1 MGKRILILLQ
11 ITIVSI
17 ASLNAI
23 TKEEMEQARATTA
36 LWYLRYVNDGSDY
49 LEKLSPSTI
58 EELQKHL
65 KNKEKENIKV
75 FLSVPIPT
83 DYATW
88 DKSKMVEYW
97 SKTIFKNPD
106 FPEKAQSAKRRIK
119 SKLEAM
125 DIALP
130 QDNKREEISSGIT
143 PVASDSV
150 SIPSEQ
156 QLEVIN
162 EDSVHNAEETIIEDI
177 NEAEYSDS
185 KNNSSST
192 YIYIIILAILVGI
205 VVWLVVFALNTNKK
219 NTKTSSQELDD
230 STINKY
236 IKELEKRDAEIA
248 TLKEK
253 IQALNIRLRA
263 AESNKSATDKA
274 SQQYPMRKVGSPK
287 SIVKYLGKAN
297 DKGIFLKV
305 EDEFNPEQ
313 SIYKLVS
320 TDGVVGSF
328 GVIQNQNVCN
338 HIKTKDVG
346 LQNVCVGNAINLAD
360 INTISTINAGT
371 AIFENGK
378 WRVVRKAELK
388 LT

>member
-1 MGKRILILLQ
+1 MAYHRYIKPNCNNDNNLIIYMGKRILILLQ

-130 QDNKREEISSGIT
+130 QDNKREEISSGII

-150 SIPSEQ
+150 SISSEQ

-162 EDSVHNAEETIIEDI
+162 EDSVHNAEETIVEDI

-192 YIYIIILAILVGI
+192 YIYIIIFSIILRCFIDYELWGPIVLAVTISSILFAVED
-205 VVWLVVFALNTNKK
+205 VFRSLSLFLHN
-219 NTKTSSQELDD
+219 LH
-230 STINKY
+230 
-236 IKELEKRDAEIA
+236 EIA
-248 TLKEK
+248 HTFVNEARRKTTKDLEMLYV
-253 IQALNIRLRA
+253 LN
-263 AESNKSATDKA
+263 K
-274 SQQYPMRKVGSPK
+274 
-287 SIVKYLGKAN
+287 KAN
-297 DKGIFLKV
+297 DYKDCDNHMDQVIEIIEERKKLIDRIIEEINKIELDSKEKFKLQKNILMLQIF
-305 EDEFNPEQ
+305 
-313 SIYKLVS
+313 
-320 TDGVVGSF
+320 
-328 GVIQNQNVCN
+328 
-338 HIKTKDVG
+338 
-346 LQNVCVGNAINLAD
+346 
-360 INTISTINAGT
+360 
-371 AIFENGK
+371 
-378 WRVVRKAELK
+378 
-388 LT
+388 